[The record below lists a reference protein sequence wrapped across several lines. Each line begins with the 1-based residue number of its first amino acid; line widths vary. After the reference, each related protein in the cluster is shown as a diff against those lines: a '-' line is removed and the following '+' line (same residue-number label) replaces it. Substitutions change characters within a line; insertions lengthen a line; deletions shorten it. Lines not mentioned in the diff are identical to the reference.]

1 MAYEQE
7 VARYNAL
14 VDDTLANPEKL
25 ETNLEAIRAI
35 NQNLTRILDAMLV
48 DANASDGTPESVRD
62 ELVLKL
68 HRIQRDYNGLLQN
81 TDKLETLRRIRKG
94 ETENW
99 WGSLYTYIIAFLVI
113 AVITILIAMFSRQK
127 VATIPTTPISAIASP
142 SLVYG
147 IGSPGSSTMAR
158 LVNTY

>member
-14 VDDTLANPEKL
+14 VDDTLAHPEKL
-25 ETNLEAIRAI
+25 EANLVEIRAL
-35 NQNLTRILDAMLV
+35 NQRLAHILDQRVA
-48 DANASDGTPESVRD
+48 DAHETRGTPESVRT
-62 ELVLKL
+62 ELVEKL

-99 WGSLYTYIIAFLVI
+99 WGSLSIYIIAFLVI
-113 AVITILIAMFSRQK
+113 AGVTILLAMFSRQK
-127 VATIPTTPISAIASP
+127 VAAIPTAPMRAAATTSF
-142 SLVYG
+142 V
-147 IGSPGSSTMAR
+147 
-158 LVNTY
+158 

>member
-14 VDDTLANPEKL
+14 VDDTLAHPEKL
-25 ETNLEAIRAI
+25 EANIVQIRAV
-35 NQNLTRILDAMLV
+35 NQRLAHILDQRVA
-48 DANASDGTPESVRD
+48 DAHETRGTPESVRT
-62 ELVLKL
+62 ELVEKL

-99 WGSLYTYIIAFLVI
+99 WGSLSIYIIAFLVI
-113 AVITILIAMFSRQK
+113 AGVTILLAMFSRQK
-127 VATIPTTPISAIASP
+127 VAAIPTAPMRAAATTSF
-142 SLVYG
+142 V
-147 IGSPGSSTMAR
+147 
-158 LVNTY
+158 

>member
-14 VDDTLANPEKL
+14 VDDTLAHPEKL
-25 ETNLEAIRAI
+25 DANLVEIRAV
-35 NQNLTRILDAMLV
+35 NQRLARILDEMLA
-48 DANASDGTPESVRD
+48 DAHNTRGTSATVRD
-62 ELVLKL
+62 ELIEKL

-99 WGSLYTYIIAFLVI
+99 WGSLSIYILAFLVVALVAI
-113 AVITILIAMFSRQK
+113 VLVMFTRQK
-127 VATIPTTPISAIASP
+127 VATIPTAPMMATASP
-142 SLVYG
+142 SFV
-147 IGSPGSSTMAR
+147 
-158 LVNTY
+158 